1 MFGFLKKLFGG
12 VDEVAQNIAAE
23 LEKQDQYWRGL
34 SVEALSEL
42 PPEELIHAVAS
53 RVRALTESEETD
65 VLARM
70 NRHQLVFYS
79 AYCYEAEVRN
89 GGLLQLFGNESRV
102 CLPYVREALNEI
114 GACAHGELFGS
125 YVEENGGD
133 AQLQEIAS
141 GRAALQG
148 NDAIKAF
155 DERFFALP
163 PLQEALVSYVT
174 AHISA
179 F

>member
-12 VDEVAQNIAAE
+12 VDDVAQNIAAE

-34 SVEALSEL
+34 STEALSAL
-42 PPEELIHAVAS
+42 PPEELILAVAS
-53 RVRALTESEETD
+53 RVRALAESEETD
-65 VLARM
+65 VIARM

-89 GGLLQLFGNESRV
+89 GGLLQLFGNESRT

-114 GACAHGELFGS
+114 GACAHEELFAS
-125 YVEENGGD
+125 YVNENGGD
-133 AQLQEIAS
+133 DRLREIAS
-141 GRAALQG
+141 GRAILRENA
-148 NDAIKAF
+148 AIKAF
-155 DERFFALP
+155 DESFFALP
-163 PLQEALVSYVT
+163 PLQEALASYVT
-174 AHISA
+174 LHISA